1 MPSKDPVQQALRDKK
16 RGWNTASKEFIKR
29 LLALKKGLNGRGDP
43 QYGIPVSQIQ
53 NPLPDEVGT
62 MLSELNGNFQQLA
75 EEALRII
82 QEQTHYSQT
91 RRKSKKETEGE
102 QPKIATA
109 SAQAYLRLKNQVI
122 PTVLAVTAE
131 EQARGLMY
139 QENPPVMSFI
149 YGAPAI
155 NRFWMKS
162 TPAPLDIVF
171 CLKGRIINICSGEP
185 YSTKLI
191 GKDEFSDLVVEMPL
205 GTCQKMGV
213 QIGDEIALIAS

>member
-1 MPSKDPVQQALRDKK
+1 MSSKDPVQQALRDKK

-29 LLALKKGLNGRGDP
+29 LIALKKGLNGRGDP

-53 NPLPDEVGT
+53 NPMPDEVGAL
-62 MLSELNGNFQQLA
+62 MNELSSNFDQLA
-75 EEALRII
+75 QEALSIV
-82 QEQTHYSQT
+82 QEQLHYSQT
-91 RRKSKKETEGE
+91 RRKSRKEMEGE
-102 QPKIATA
+102 PKIAMA
-109 SAQAYLRLKNQVI
+109 SAGAYLKVKDQVI
-122 PTVLAVTAE
+122 PTELAITAD

-139 QENPPVMSFI
+139 QEYPPVMSFV
-149 YGAPAI
+149 YGSPSI

-171 CLKGRIINICSGEP
+171 CLKGRVINICAGEP

-205 GTCQKMGV
+205 GTCQKLGV
-213 QIGDEIALIAS
+213 EIGDQIALIA